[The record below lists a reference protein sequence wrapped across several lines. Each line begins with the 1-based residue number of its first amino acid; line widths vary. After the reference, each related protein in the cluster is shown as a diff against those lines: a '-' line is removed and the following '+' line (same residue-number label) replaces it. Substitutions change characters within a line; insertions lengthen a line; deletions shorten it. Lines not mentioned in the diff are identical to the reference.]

1 MEKLSLSALP
11 LFRGLTDAEADAAVV
26 GEDAASEALTHA
38 QNDGRAEEAAD
49 GCTAGECAGDDG
61 G

>member
-1 MEKLSLSALP
+1 MRGDAL
-11 LFRGLTDAEADAAVV
+11 TMNNCAEADAAVV

-49 GCTAGECAGDDG
+49 GCAAGECAGDDG